1 MKRALRHVTSD
12 KSRRRGCW
20 RRGWVTRHAARSAG
34 FTLIEIMIVVA
45 IIGLLAAMG
54 MPSLAKALQK
64 EGMRKAVSDVQDVF
78 FTARERAILSNQKVA
93 AVFYPK
99 ERRFEAEGGGGGKS
113 GKTSSAT
120 LPDNVEFAMLDI
132 FRQDYSQSDW
142 ARIFFNPDGTSDE
155 AVIVLLSK
163 GHTQKIT
170 LEYATGLP
178 VVSLTDQ

>member
-1 MKRALRHVTSD
+1 MAHCQLPIALPA
-12 KSRRRGCW
+12 RRPRLAI
-20 RRGWVTRHAARSAG
+20 RNRQSAIG
-34 FTLIEIMIVVA
+34 NSAFTLIEIMIVVA

-78 FTARERAILSNQKVA
+78 FTARERAIISNQKVA

-99 ERRFEAEGGGGGKS
+99 ERRFEVEGGGGGHS
-113 GKTSSAT
+113 GKTTSAT
-120 LPDNVEFAMLDI
+120 LPAGVEFAMLDI
-132 FRQDYSQSDW
+132 FRQDYVQSDW

-155 AVIVLLSK
+155 AVVVLISK
-163 GHTQKIT
+163 GRAQKIT

-178 VVSLTDQ
+178 VVSAVDQ